1 MGRLTAPGF
10 LRAGNVSCQV
20 GRAFR
25 CATRRQT
32 EDVIVGGRRSAR
44 PTHRR
49 TGCVRYALECAPQTS
64 QHSRMNTQQPLRSF
78 QVDALG
84 VRVFASGDAL
94 ALEAAICARDVLA
107 GAIRAR
113 GAASMI
119 LAAANSQV
127 AALRELVQLG
137 GVDWS
142 RVTMFHMDEYL
153 GLTADHPASFRR
165 FLRERVERPL
175 RPRAFHYINGD
186 CEQPLDECARYSALL
201 AAQDIDLCL
210 LGIGENGHLAFNDP
224 PVANF
229 TDRHLVKLVR
239 LDEACRQQQVGEGHF
254 PGINAVPQYAFT
266 LTIPALCRVCR
277 MLCIVPERR
286 KAVAVRDAL
295 EGPIQTACP
304 ASWLRR
310 QAHCTLFLDAESA
323 GQLGSVEAAAGNR
336 VG

>member
-1 MGRLTAPGF
+1 M
-10 LRAGNVSCQV
+10 AG
-20 GRAFR
+20 
-25 CATRRQT
+25 
-32 EDVIVGGRRSAR
+32 
-44 PTHRR
+44 
-49 TGCVRYALECAPQTS
+49 LECALPSS
-64 QHSRMNTQQPLRSF
+64 QYPRVNSLQPLRSF

-84 VRVFASGDAL
+84 VRVFPTGEAL
-94 ALEAAICARDVLA
+94 ALEAATAARDVLA

-113 GAASMI
+113 GSASMI

-127 AALRELVQLG
+127 AALRELVKFG

-175 RPRAFHYINGD
+175 RPRAFHYIAGD
-186 CEQPLDECARYSALL
+186 CEQPLDECTRYSALL
-201 AAQDIDLCL
+201 DAQDIDLCL
-210 LGIGENGHLAFNDP
+210 LGIGENGHIAFNDP

-229 TDRHLVKLVR
+229 TDPHRVKLVR

-254 PGINAVPQYAFT
+254 PGLNAVPQYAFT
-266 LTIPALCRVCR
+266 LTIPALCKVCR
-277 MLCIVPERR
+277 MLCIVPESR

-295 EGPIQTACP
+295 EGPVQTACP

-310 QAHCTLFLDAESA
+310 QAHCTLFLDGESA
-323 GQLGSVEAAAGNR
+323 GLLGSDQIGRTPVR
-336 VG
+336 